1 MPFEEKMM
9 KRYDTVIFD
18 LDGTLLNTLE
28 DLADAVNFVMRAHG
42 YPERTLDEVR
52 RFVGNGIR
60 RLMEQAVPEEV
71 TGEAFEIVFEEFKS
85 YYTEHCQIKTC
96 AYDGMMPLLKRLQEE
111 HYAMAIV
118 SNKNHAAVCELNE
131 IYFKEYIK
139 VAIGQKDGIRKK
151 PAPDTVMQALEE
163 LGKEKETAIYV
174 GDSEVDFATAEN
186 SGMDCVLVTWGF
198 RTVEELA
205 ECTPK
210 ALISQPE
217 ELLGFLEVMFHEEI

>member
-1 MPFEEKMM
+1 MNM

-28 DLADAVNFVMRAHG
+28 DLADAVNYVMRANA
-42 YPERTLDEVR
+42 YPERTIDEVR

-60 RLMEQAVPEEV
+60 RLMELAVPEGV
-71 TGEAFEIVFEEFKS
+71 NGETFERVFEEFKS

-96 AYDGMMPLLKRLQEE
+96 AYEGIMPLLDKLYGAG
-111 HYAMAIV
+111 YAMAIV

-131 IYFKEYIK
+131 LYFKKYIE

-151 PAPDTVMQALEE
+151 PAPDTVLQALKE

-186 SGMDCVLVTWGF
+186 SGMDCVLVSWGF

-205 ECTPK
+205 VFTPK
-210 ALISQPE
+210 AMIDRPE
-217 ELLGFLEVMFHEEI
+217 QLLDLV